1 MQRAPPLLV
10 SCLGPAG
17 ETTPELPRFVFDG
30 DLAGCGAVAGVVL
43 AREPEARA
51 RELLQAGVPSV
62 FLGEAALKDSSALG
76 RLAAEFGPGRVGAY
90 AAAARMEVSWAL
102 ETVCNADFRFMMPS
116 RCEPC
121 WELLDGAG
129 ARTGT
134 EAAWWLGEMSRL
146 GAGSLLLRADVRDDT
161 DLDVLAQIVAQCG
174 ERLWV
179 GPLID
184 PEPALEDWIERASA
198 RRLVLPQALL
208 GRVPGLLVQ

>member
-1 MQRAPPLLV
+1 MQRDPRLLV

-17 ETTPELPRFVFDG
+17 ETAPEVPRFAFDG
-30 DLAGCGAVAGVVL
+30 ELAGCGAIAGVVL

-51 RELLQAGVPSV
+51 RELLRAGAASV
-62 FLGEAALKDSSALG
+62 FLGEAALKDSSAVG
-76 RLAAEFGPGRVGAY
+76 RLAAEFGPWRVGVY
-90 AAAARMEVSWAL
+90 AAAARMQVSWAL

-161 DLDVLAQIVAQCG
+161 DLDVLARIVEQCG

-184 PEPALEDWIERASA
+184 PEPGLENWIERAGA